1 MLGTTGNAPVW
12 RTALSVN
19 VAARILSSLGPETQ
33 NQLQAAVR
41 SFVCANL
48 CVTKCGSVLNL
59 YFFSQSSRTSETPS
73 VRARGLRGGVA
84 GQKNGPLR
92 WICDFAAEVFIT
104 DNYIR
109 MCWKRN
115 KPRTVWVGR
124 CWAHTVPSA
133 RCSPA
138 SNSPAPAGPL
148 GAWKGSRENTEAP
161 PSQNR
166 LVFDSSPC
174 PSFTSLSS
182 RALSTVQHSEL
193 QAQEVGYHYF
203 YSPVT
208 SQMLKIQCILW
219 TSLKMI
225 KCSIEWVILNNYN
238 IITVIDNTYNRKQ

>member
-19 VAARILSSLGPETQ
+19 VAARILSSPGPETQ
-33 NQLQAAVR
+33 NQLQAGVR

-59 YFFSQSSRTSETPS
+59 YFLSLFLRTSPS
-73 VRARGLRGGVA
+73 LRRGVA
-84 GQKNGPLR
+84 GQKNPGALR

-124 CWAHTVPSA
+124 CWAHTVPRA

-138 SNSPAPAGPL
+138 SNRPAPAG
-148 GAWKGSRENTEAP
+148 ASR
-161 PSQNR
+161 
-166 LVFDSSPC
+166 
-174 PSFTSLSS
+174 
-182 RALSTVQHSEL
+182 
-193 QAQEVGYHYF
+193 
-203 YSPVT
+203 
-208 SQMLKIQCILW
+208 
-219 TSLKMI
+219 SLKGQQ
-225 KCSIEWVILNNYN
+225 
-238 IITVIDNTYNRKQ
+238 RKHGSTAEPKSARLW

>member
-1 MLGTTGNAPVW
+1 MWQPEFYPPLAPKHKTDSRLPSEVLFVQIFAW
-12 RTALSVN
+12 LSVE
-19 VAARILSSLGPETQ
+19 VCSICIFSLGLP
-33 NQLQAAVR
+33 AHPR
-41 SFVCANL
+41 P
-48 CVTKCGSVLNL
+48 
-59 YFFSQSSRTSETPS
+59 RPS
-73 VRARGLRGGVA
+73 VHAAFVA
-84 GQKNGPLR
+84 ELPGKNTGPLR
-92 WICDFAAEVFIT
+92 WICDFAVEVFIT

-193 QAQEVGYHYF
+193 QAQEVGFHYF